1 MKLRQHL
8 GKDVL
13 FERMPFGQNHYLV
26 FGFHYSFPEVR
37 LSAQIQLLWNMCVLC
52 DPYAKTVYNE

>member
-1 MKLRQHL
+1 MRFRQHL
-8 GKDVL
+8 GKDVP

-37 LSAQIQLLWNMCVLC
+37 L
-52 DPYAKTVYNE
+52 YAKNSTSVEYVCAV